1 MARLP
6 APSCAGMAMESES
19 FPRAARLTETDE
31 FSSVFALRPRKRS
44 RHFVLYVREDAGPR
58 ARLGLVIGKKFAPR
72 AVERNLVKRVARELF
87 RRQQHQFGGRDI
99 LLRLQTRFP
108 RTEAPTRQAI
118 ITACRDELSQLLEAV
133 LRPAPARQP
142 RPADEAPA
150 G

>member
-1 MARLP
+1 
-6 APSCAGMAMESES
+6 MESAS

-44 RHFVLYVREDAGPR
+44 RHFVLYIKANGASR

-87 RRQQHQFGGRDI
+87 RHRQHRLGGQDI

-108 RTEAPTRQAI
+108 RAETATRSALHA
-118 ITACRDELSQLLEAV
+118 ACRAELSMLLDAAAMAAMAAIAAPDTAV
-133 LRPAPARQP
+133 KHAEP
-142 RPADEAPA
+142 RP
-150 G
+150 